1 MSAKTTPYFFP
12 LFVSITLMGLIIVPF
27 SVKSQN
33 KIYLEAGSIE
43 GKLNEV
49 TRDRVKFTRTE
60 NPGQLY
66 SVNRN
71 SVKIIF
77 NESGN
82 FLIPEALDQFGN
94 TSEDAS
100 VADFINSSGSLS
112 DATDKIF
119 TLNNKE
125 FSGKIINEDPSS
137 FTINTGRQTPL
148 NIKRSEVVCV
158 VYKSGKHQL
167 IASVSASVDALKN
180 IANNKASL
188 ALQNEISAIP
198 EKKEVPSPAPAVVT
212 EEKKEEPVIKPAEP
226 PVVKEKEITPPP
238 PTVVTEEKKEE
249 PVKKTIEE
257 PIVKEKESP
266 PPAPVV
272 IEEKKEEP
280 VKKTIEEPVV
290 KEKESAP
297 PSPVVIEEKKKEIPV
312 IEKPKPAVKVDSV
325 KIKLMQERTYD
336 SLVSVGNRLLLSDLS
351 LSLAAFRKVLEV
363 KPGDYYATKQI
374 RYLESAMT
382 KKEEVKKVDEE
393 AKKLEEAETKYK
405 EALKKGDQLKL
416 EKNYEAAL
424 SAYKEVLELRPDDA
438 YAKRMVEILTYQIN
452 LKKNASEENK
462 P

>member
-12 LFVSITLMGLIIVPF
+12 LFVCITLMGLIIVPF
-27 SVKSQN
+27 RVKSQN

-60 NPGQLY
+60 NPGPLY

-188 ALQNEISAIP
+188 AFQPETP
-198 EKKEVPSPAPAVVT
+198 TVVEKKEIPTTLPPDVN
-212 EEKKEEPVIKPAEP
+212 EEKKEEPIE
-226 PVVKEKEITPPP
+226 
-238 PTVVTEEKKEE
+238 
-249 PVKKTIEE
+249 KTIEE

-374 RYLESAMT
+374 RYLESAMA